1 MNKRIKCYTQFCP
14 SRWVIHTPVD
24 YQSRF
29 QKFPDADCY
38 SLVLTHLLPNNLLV
52 LTAPCR
58 AACIACAP
66 RLGSRACQ
74 AIPAPSRPWSTPAR
88 RTQNQLFRLELTT
101 ARHPP
106 HMSMSISMFHVE
118 SALRGSLARV
128 ESIGSPPQESGA
140 VWVMSCVVAPPSW
153 NFHEAESPPP
163 RSCPCTSS

>member
-1 MNKRIKCYTQFCP
+1 MLYTILPQP
-14 SRWVIHTPVD
+14 LGYPHTCGL
-24 YQSRF
+24 SRF

-106 HMSMSISMFHVE
+106 HMSMPISMFHVE

>member
-1 MNKRIKCYTQFCP
+1 VNKRIKCYTQFCP
-14 SRWVIHTPVD
+14 SRWGIHTPVD
-24 YQSRF
+24 CPVSRSF
-29 QKFPDADCY
+29 QMLIVTHLY
-38 SLVLTHLLPNNLLV
+38 SLTCYQITYTV